1 MLNLIAKDFKL
12 MFAKNGSRT
21 SKILSWIFTIL
32 AGLLFIGLETYL
44 FRTILSK
51 ISVYDGAAE
60 SFFIL
65 FLFIIAVIMIFI
77 GMVTARKTFFS
88 SEDITQLATYP
99 ISSAQ
104 KVFSKLFFLLI
115 TMYLFNL
122 VFEMP
127 LFIAYGS
134 YFHKMVIYFYM
145 SLYYPLLILIF
156 ELGFSLI
163 LVYPFKL
170 LLDFLKKHFFLQ
182 LVMSL
187 LISFAGAIAYSY
199 ILNIFIDLVSNN
211 QLSSLFTTSNIELIK
226 KIADGLIPVNF
237 LIKAIV
243 EYDIRMVFPYIG
255 ISLGVFL
262 IGLALIV
269 YFYSYFLTYN
279 LSNNAE
285 IKEHKYKKRSIIYA
299 FIKKELILLFRDS
312 NYLFSFTSLL
322 FVEPLL
328 TYLVVK
334 AVNTIFSSGNIAYY
348 VAVVPNLLPL
358 TDVLLMMLFGAI
370 ISSGASNYLTSEKKN
385 IRFIKSIP
393 VSPLKQLAIKV
404 LIPLNLSMFFML
416 LSWIVLKACKVV
428 SWTTFLLGGLLSLLL
443 IALVSVV
450 SLFEE
455 LKIKRGKPRNFLLST
470 LYSYLL
476 PFVFFLLSI
485 LMAYSQVNVYLIYS
499 VGFLLVIIS
508 SLPFVIRLKSRV
520 SNLFLELEVIN

>member
-12 MFAKNGSRT
+12 IFAKNGSR
-21 SKILSWIFTIL
+21 SSRILSWIFTLL
-32 AGLLFIGLETYL
+32 AGLLFIGLETYI
-44 FRTILSK
+44 FRSILSK

-77 GMVTARKTFFS
+77 GVVTARKAFFS

-99 ISSAQ
+99 ISNAQ

-145 SLYYPLLILIF
+145 SLYYPLLILVF
-156 ELGFSLI
+156 ELGFSLM

-170 LLDFLKKHFFLQ
+170 LLDFLKKHFFIQ
-182 LVMSL
+182 LAVCL
-187 LISFAGAIAYSY
+187 LVSFAGAFAYSY
-199 ILNIFIDLVSNN
+199 VLNIFIDLVSDN
-211 QLSSLFTTSNIELIK
+211 QLSSLFTTENVDLVK
-226 KIADGLIPVNF
+226 RIADNLIPVNF

-243 EYDIRMVFPYIG
+243 EYDIGMVFPYVG
-255 ISLGVFL
+255 ISSGVFL

-269 YFYSYFLTYN
+269 YFYSYFLTYS
-279 LSNNAE
+279 LSNNAA
-285 IKEHKYKKRSIIYA
+285 IKEHKYKKRPVRYA
-299 FIKKELILLFRDS
+299 LIKKELILLFRDS

-328 TYLVVK
+328 TYLVLK
-334 AVNTIFSSGNIAYY
+334 AVNVIFSSGNIAYY

-358 TDVLLMMLFGAI
+358 ADVLLMMLFGTI
-370 ISSGASNYLTSEKKN
+370 VSSGASNYLTSEKKN
-385 IRFIKSIP
+385 IRFIKSVP
-393 VSPLKQLAIKV
+393 VSPLEQLAIKV
-404 LIPLNLSMFFML
+404 LLPLGLSSFFML
-416 LSWIVLKACKVV
+416 LSWIVLKGCDVV
-428 SWTTFLLGGLLSLLL
+428 SWTTFAFGGLFSILL
-443 IALVSVV
+443 IALTSLI

-455 LKIKRGKPRNFLLST
+455 LKIKRGRPRNFLLST

-476 PFVFFLLSI
+476 PFLFFLLSM
-485 LMAYSQVNVYLIYS
+485 LMAYYQVNVYLIYAA
-499 VGFLLVIIS
+499 GFLLILLS
-508 SLPFVIRLKSRV
+508 SLPFVIRLKNRV
-520 SNLFLELEVIN
+520 SDLFLELEVIN